1 MIVSDTI
8 KREDP
13 TVQSLVLS
21 LPEAPSKWMMGCDIP
36 MIRPFTVF
44 CKLNQISFSD
54 RQWFEREAESL
65 NHTDGACPVCGA
77 KSRLS
82 PFASYTR
89 YLVEWGDGG
98 PVTHE
103 VSVRR
108 YQCSSCGHTHA
119 LLPSALVPYS
129 SYSLR
134 FILLVLRDYFLRTAC
149 VEELCRRA
157 GISVSSLYRWK
168 ALFLTHKA
176 LWLGILEDLA
186 VAAGTFLSGMDGSFL
201 RDFCRRFPFSFL
213 QPLRGTS
220 PDPPYSLPDY
230 SPAST

>member
-21 LPEAPSKWMMGCDIP
+21 LPDAPSKWMMGCDIS

-65 NHTDGACPVCGA
+65 NHTDGICPVCQA
-77 KSRLS
+77 ESCLS

-89 YLVEWGDGG
+89 YLVEWEDGG

-103 VSVRR
+103 VTVRR

-134 FILLVLRDYFLRTAC
+134 FILLVLRDYFLRTVC
-149 VEELCRRA
+149 VQELCGRA

-168 ALFLTHKA
+168 ALFLTQKA
-176 LWLGILEDLA
+176 LWLGILEDLDTA
-186 VAAGTFLSGMDGSFL
+186 EGTFLSGIDGSFL
-201 RDFCRRFPFSFL
+201 LEFFLRFPFSFL
-213 QPLRGTS
+213 QRLRGAS
-220 PDPPYSLPDY
+220 PDLPYRLPGQ

>member
-1 MIVSDTI
+1 
-8 KREDP
+8 
-13 TVQSLVLS
+13 
-21 LPEAPSKWMMGCDIP
+21 MGCDIP

-65 NHTDGACPVCGA
+65 NHTDGICPVCRA
-77 KSRLS
+77 KSCLS

-89 YLVEWGDGG
+89 YLVEWEDGG

-103 VSVRR
+103 VAVRR

-119 LLPSALVPYS
+119 LLSSALVPYS

-149 VEELCRRA
+149 VQELCGRA
-157 GISVSSLYRWK
+157 GISVSTLYRWR

-176 LWLGILEDLA
+176 LWLGILEDLDTA
-186 VAAGTFLSGMDGSFL
+186 EGTFLSGIDGSFL
-201 RDFCRRFPFSFL
+201 QEFFRRFLFSFL

-220 PDPPYSLPDY
+220 PDLPYRPPEQF
-230 SPAST
+230 PAST

>member
-21 LPEAPSKWMMGCDIP
+21 LPETPSKWMMGCDIP

-65 NHTDGACPVCGA
+65 NHTDGICPVCRA
-77 KSRLS
+77 KSCLS

-89 YLVEWGDGG
+89 YLVEWEDGG

-103 VSVRR
+103 VAVRR

-119 LLPSALVPYS
+119 LLSSALVPYS

-134 FILLVLRDYFLRTAC
+134 FILRVLRDYFLRTAC
-149 VEELCRRA
+149 VQELCVRA

-168 ALFLTHKA
+168 ALFLTQKA
-176 LWLGILEDLA
+176 LWLEILEDLDTA
-186 VAAGTFLSGMDGSFL
+186 EGTFLSGIDGSFL
-201 RDFCRRFPFSFL
+201 REFFRRFLFSFL
-213 QPLRGTS
+213 QSLRGTS
-220 PDPPYSLPDY
+220 PDPPYRLLGQSH
-230 SPAST
+230 AST

>member
-1 MIVSDTI
+1 
-8 KREDP
+8 
-13 TVQSLVLS
+13 
-21 LPEAPSKWMMGCDIP
+21 

-65 NHTDGACPVCGA
+65 NHTDGICPVCRA
-77 KSRLS
+77 KSCLS

-89 YLVEWGDGG
+89 YLVEWEDGG

-103 VSVRR
+103 VAVRR

-134 FILLVLRDYFLRTAC
+134 FILRVLRDYFLRTAC
-149 VEELCRRA
+149 VQELCERA

-168 ALFLTHKA
+168 TLFLTHKA
-176 LWLGILEDLA
+176 LWLGILEAL
-186 VAAGTFLSGMDGSFL
+186 GTAEGPFLSGIDGSFL
-201 RDFCRRFPFSFL
+201 QGFFNRFRFSFL
-213 QPLRGTS
+213 QPLRGAS
-220 PDPPYSLPDY
+220 PDLPYRLPGQP
-230 SPAST
+230 PAST